1 MNKYSYLLVYNEC
14 GTIKDETIFTKK
26 LAVRRYIELVDVHPW
41 DQNFGSISDLRIY
54 RDYYKRN
61 GDFVREDY
69 TQKLN
74 KFLE

>member
-1 MNKYSYLLVYNEC
+1 MNKYCYLLVYNER
-14 GTIKDETIFTKK
+14 GTLKDETFFGKK
-26 LAVRRYIELVDVHPW
+26 SAVKRYIELIDIHPW
-41 DQNFGSISDLRIY
+41 DQEYGSISDLRIY

-61 GDFVREDY
+61 GDIVREDY

>member
-1 MNKYSYLLVYNEC
+1 MNKYTYLITFNEY
-14 GTIKDETIFTKK
+14 GAFNYETYFLKK
-26 LAVRRYIELVDVHPW
+26 SAVKRYIDLSFIPHW
-41 DQNFGSISDLRIY
+41 DPKHGSITDLHIY

-61 GDFVREDY
+61 GDTVREDY

>member
-1 MNKYSYLLVYNEC
+1 MNKYVYVLTFNKH
-14 GTIKDETIFTKK
+14 GSPNYETYFLKK
-26 LAVRRYIELVDVHPW
+26 SAVKRYIELVFIPSWEPEH
-41 DQNFGSISDLRIY
+41 GSISELKIY

-61 GDFVREDY
+61 GDLIREDY

>member
-14 GTIKDETIFTKK
+14 GTIKDETYFTKK
-26 LAVRRYIELVDVHPW
+26 LAVKRYIDLVDVHPW
-41 DQNFGSISDLRIY
+41 DKNFGSISDLRIY

-61 GDFVREDY
+61 GDLVREDY

>member
-1 MNKYSYLLVYNEC
+1 MNKYSYLLVYIER
-14 GTIKDETIFTKK
+14 GTLKDETYFGKK
-26 LAVRRYIELVDVHPW
+26 YAVKRYIELIDIHPW
-41 DQNFGSISDLRIY
+41 DQEYGSISDLRIY
-54 RDYYKRN
+54 RDYFKRK

>member
-1 MNKYSYLLVYNEC
+1 MGKYCYLLVYNER
-14 GTIKDETIFTKK
+14 GTLKDETYFAKK
-26 LAVRRYIELVDVHPW
+26 SAVKRYIELVDVHPW

-61 GDFVREDY
+61 SDLVREDY

>member
-14 GTIKDETIFTKK
+14 GTIKDETYFTKK
-26 LAVRRYIELVDVHPW
+26 LAVKRYIDLVDVHPW

-69 TQKLN
+69 TEKLN
-74 KFLE
+74 KFLQ

>member
-1 MNKYSYLLVYNEC
+1 MNKYYLLVYSEC
-14 GTIKDETIFTKK
+14 GTLKDETYFTKK
-26 LAVRRYIELVDVHPW
+26 SAVKRYIELIDVSPW
-41 DQNFGSISDLRIY
+41 EQEYGSISDLRIY
-54 RDYYKRN
+54 RDCFKRN

>member
-61 GDFVREDY
+61 GDLVREDY

>member
-1 MNKYSYLLVYNEC
+1 MNKYTYLLTFYKY
-14 GTIKDETIFTKK
+14 GTFNQETYFLKK
-26 LAVRRYIELVDVHPW
+26 SAVKRYIDLAFIPHW
-41 DQNFGSISDLRIY
+41 DPKHGSISDLRIY

-61 GDFVREDY
+61 GDCVREDY

>member
-14 GTIKDETIFTKK
+14 GTIKDETYFIKK
-26 LAVRRYIELVDVHPW
+26 LAVRRYIELVEVHPW

-61 GDFVREDY
+61 GDLVREDY